1 MDFTTAS
8 PSIVKSIRQRDLL
21 NAWLLL
27 FAKDQRPPDYANY
40 QPDRFAEE
48 MPDIFLCTVDHAG
61 GTPRIVI
68 EADCARMFP
77 AYGPSGKGQ
86 TLDDYIGPK
95 TSPIV
100 VPVYHECIRLQRP
113 VYTVSKL
120 KDIGGHPVEYERL
133 LLPFS
138 DGTRVNRIIASLK
151 AISEDGRFEITNLM
165 RNEDSPP
172 VAVVRSVIDRDL
184 VLNMPGRKTQAAE
197 IEMS

>member
-1 MDFTTAS
+1 MEFTTAS

-21 NAWLLL
+21 NAWLRL
-27 FAKDQRPPDYANY
+27 FARDQHPPDYADY
-40 QPDRFAEE
+40 LPDRFEEE
-48 MPDIFLCTVDHAG
+48 MPDIFVCAVEHPG

-100 VPVYHECIRLQRP
+100 VPVYRECIRLQRP

-120 KDIGGHPVEYERL
+120 KDIDGHPVEYERL

-138 DGTRVNRIIASLK
+138 NGARVNRIIASLK

-172 VAVVRSVIDRDL
+172 VAVVRSIIDRDL
-184 VLNMPGRKTQAAE
+184 VPNMPGRTVQAAE